1 MLVGMFLQIVFGSMC
16 GLVGVYELHVLF
28 RCLTAIACALMYT
41 AGQMIRKC
49 VCLLAAK

>member
-16 GLVGVYELHVLF
+16 GLVSVYELHVLF
-28 RCLTAIACALMYT
+28 RCLTAITCALMYT

-49 VCLLAAK
+49 C